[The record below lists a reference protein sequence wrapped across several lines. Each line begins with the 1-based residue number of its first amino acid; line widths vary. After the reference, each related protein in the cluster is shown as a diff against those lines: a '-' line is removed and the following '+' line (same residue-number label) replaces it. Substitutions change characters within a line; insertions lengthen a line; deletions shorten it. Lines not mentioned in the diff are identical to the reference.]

1 MKGSAKEVEDALK
14 GAAKDLLQVESTVRE
29 LVKVNETLQEQADSL
44 KKENASLRSTI
55 STNLAA
61 KQEMSSAELRMTKKL
76 IESLQMSSTV
86 ESLRGELNREQHQSS
101 NLRREIRL
109 LHGEVEYLKMM
120 KDKK

>member
-1 MKGSAKEVEDALK
+1 MEDALK

-61 KQEMSSAELRMTKKL
+61 KQEMTSAELRMTKKL